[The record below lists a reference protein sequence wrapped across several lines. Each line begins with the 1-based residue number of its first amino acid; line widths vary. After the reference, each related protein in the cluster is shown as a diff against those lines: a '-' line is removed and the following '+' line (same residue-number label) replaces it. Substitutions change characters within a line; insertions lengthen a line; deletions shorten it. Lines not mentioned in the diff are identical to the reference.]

1 MIVSHYYIGL
11 FLSNYLWYYAAH
23 PNPACRRS
31 LQGGVAAVLEAYRS
45 AFITQARGAKLTGE
59 MIETM
64 LANVPFLICV
74 LSSDSICHICHNF
87 FL

>member
-1 MIVSHYYIGL
+1 MIVSHYCIGL

-45 AFITQARGAKLTGE
+45 AFITQARGAKLSGE

-64 LANVPFLICV
+64 LANVPFLIC
-74 LSSDSICHICHNF
+74 LYLKMAFAIFTIFF